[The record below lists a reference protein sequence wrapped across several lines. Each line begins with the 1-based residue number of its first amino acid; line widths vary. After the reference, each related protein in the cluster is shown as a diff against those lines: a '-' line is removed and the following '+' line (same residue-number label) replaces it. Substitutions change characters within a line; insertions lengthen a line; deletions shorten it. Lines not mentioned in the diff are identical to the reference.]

1 MFGEENVEWTSR
13 DTISTADRLRIR
25 GWDYPPTDELYIKHK
40 SVYQNDLYY
49 NQATGQINW
58 PSNRGFDGEPTRI
71 ILQPGTRVDRFGYP
85 GGTFVSPEGIPY
97 TNRAL
102 APGTEN
108 KPYKIYEV
116 LKPVEVQSGPIK
128 PWFDEMGG
136 GIQWEFDKSV
146 ADLLDDANGVLKEVK

>member
-1 MFGEENVEWTSR
+1 MVGG
-13 DTISTADRLRIR
+13 
-25 GWDYPPTDELYIKHK
+25 GWFDEQGNPIWPP
-40 SVYQNDLYY
+40 
-49 NQATGQINW
+49 
-58 PSNRGFDGEPTRI
+58 NRGFDGEPTSI
-71 ILQPGTRVDRFGYP
+71 ILPPGTRVDRFGYP
-85 GGTFVSPEGIPY
+85 GGTFVSPEGVPY

-128 PWFDEMGG
+128 PWFDERGG
-136 GIQWEFDKSV
+136 GVQWEFDKSV